1 MTRCRLSVWMLKQCS
16 LVILCFSCF
25 NTVTVSYNPLSISKA
40 SRRGII
46 SLRPSLRPIPIPRSR
61 SLFSNNG
68 HAMIRL
74 NTSLKSTKFPRG
86 TKTKKE
92 IATFNLNG
100 NKIKSESSSSSINNN
115 KLWSVLQ
122 KASEDED
129 AVVINIEA
137 IILLSLAAAATY
149 FFSQNPMVFQFV
161 TNVFSSNPTESLS
174 RVVDS
179 IESMGSAGILYFGII
194 YTIAELLAVPA
205 TPLTLSAGYLF
216 GVQQGTAIVLFSAI
230 LSATISFAIARTV
243 LRTKVEGLLQN
254 YPEFQKIDKA
264 IGKEGFKLMLL
275 IRLSPIFPF
284 SLSNYLYGVTSV
296 KFWPYFWGTSLGF
309 APGTIAYVYTGTVGK
324 ALTIDAGTATSQP
337 TYLIAGLIV
346 LAGLVKLLADV
357 ATGIIQELDDVDGDE

>member
-1 MTRCRLSVWMLKQCS
+1 M
-16 LVILCFSCF
+16 
-25 NTVTVSYNPLSISKA
+25 VTSSFTA
-40 SRRGII
+40 
-46 SLRPSLRPIPIPRSR
+46 PRSAISGR
-61 SLFSNNG
+61 TIVTNMKL
-68 HAMIRL
+68 MKLPRE
-74 NTSLKSTKFPRG
+74 TKP
-86 TKTKKE
+86 
-92 IATFNLNG
+92 
-100 NKIKSESSSSSINNN
+100 NKIKESASVDVENN
-115 KLWSVLQ
+115 KLWSVLE

-129 AVVINIEA
+129 KVVINIEA
-137 IILLSLAAAATY
+137 IVLVSIAAAVSY
-149 FFSQNPMVFQFV
+149 FFMEHPMAYESIKNVLSTNPSE
-161 TNVFSSNPTESLS
+161 TLS

-179 IESMGSAGILYFGII
+179 IESMGSVGILYFGII

-216 GVQQGTAIVLFSAI
+216 GVQMGTFVVLASAI

-243 LRTKVEGLLQN
+243 LRSKVEGLLQN

-324 ALTIDAGTATSQP
+324 ALTIDGAASQP
-337 TYLIAGLIV
+337 AYLIGGLLL
-346 LAGLVKLLADV
+346 LAGVVKLLADV
-357 ATGIIQELDDVDGDE
+357 ATGIIQELDE

>member
-1 MTRCRLSVWMLKQCS
+1 MIITLLACYLMATSS
-16 LVILCFSCF
+16 F
-25 NTVTVSYNPLSISKA
+25 TVPKASINHRSIVAYSTKLPKETKPISK
-40 SRRGII
+40 S
-46 SLRPSLRPIPIPRSR
+46 
-61 SLFSNNG
+61 
-68 HAMIRL
+68 
-74 NTSLKSTKFPRG
+74 
-86 TKTKKE
+86 
-92 IATFNLNG
+92 
-100 NKIKSESSSSSINNN
+100 KIKESSSSDK
-115 KLWSVLQ
+115 KLWNVLQ

-129 AVVINIEA
+129 KVVINIEA
-137 IILLSLAAAATY
+137 IVLVSIIAAVSY
-149 FFSQNPMVFQFV
+149 FFKENPMVYESIKNIV
-161 TNVFSSNPTESLS
+161 TTNPSETLS
-174 RVVDS
+174 RVVDN

-216 GVQQGTAIVLFSAI
+216 GVQQGTLVVLCSAI

-243 LRTKVEGLLQN
+243 LREKVEGLLEN

-324 ALTIDAGTATSQP
+324 ALTIDGAASQP
-337 TYLIAGLIV
+337 TYLIGGLV
-346 LAGLVKLLADV
+346 LLAGFVKLLADV
-357 ATGIIQELDDVDGDE
+357 ATGIIQELDDE

>member
-1 MTRCRLSVWMLKQCS
+1 MLKQCS

-46 SLRPSLRPIPIPRSR
+46 SLRPSLRPIPRSR
-61 SLFSNNG
+61 SLFSNN

-86 TKTKKE
+86 TKTKTKKE

-100 NKIKSESSSSSINNN
+100 NKIKSKSSSSSTSSSSINNNNN

-357 ATGIIQELDDVDGDE
+357 ATGIIQELDDVDDDE

>member
-1 MTRCRLSVWMLKQCS
+1 MMIRGQLSSYLIRVCS
-16 LVILCFSCF
+16 LIMICFLCF
-25 NTVTVSYNPLSISKA
+25 NGVSYNLLLIP
-40 SRRGII
+40 SRRARGINKHVNI
-46 SLRPSLRPIPIPRSR
+46 IRSR
-61 SLFSNNG
+61 S
-68 HAMIRL
+68 

-92 IATFNLNG
+92 VATNR
-100 NKIKSESSSSSINNN
+100 SSSMSSISEENNNN

-122 KASEDED
+122 KASKDED
-129 AVVINIEA
+129 KVVINIEA
-137 IILLSLAAAATY
+137 IVLLSLIATATY
-149 FFSQNPMVFQFV
+149 FFSQNPMIFQFV
-161 TNVFSSNPTESLS
+161 TNVFSTNPTESLS

-216 GVQQGTAIVLFSAI
+216 GVQQGTAVVLLSAI

-243 LRTKVEGLLQN
+243 LRTKVEGLLEN
-254 YPEFQKIDKA
+254 YPEFKKIDKA

-324 ALTIDAGTATSQP
+324 ALTIDGATSQP
-337 TYLIAGLIV
+337 TYLIGGLIL
-346 LAGLVKLLADV
+346 LAGFVKLLADV
-357 ATGIIQELDDVDGDE
+357 ATGIIQELDEE